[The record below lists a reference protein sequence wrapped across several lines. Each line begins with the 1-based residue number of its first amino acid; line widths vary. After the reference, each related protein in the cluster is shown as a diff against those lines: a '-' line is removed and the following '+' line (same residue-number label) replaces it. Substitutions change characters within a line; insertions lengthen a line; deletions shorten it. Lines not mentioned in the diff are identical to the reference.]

1 LAYRPLPKKKK
12 SGGYTVGILPVSQL
26 ERRLHFRLSIQHHTT
41 IMAPRDAA
49 VGSKR
54 KLTDRTKDKSSK
66 KPKVEKRAKP
76 QRQEAS
82 DGISDT
88 SAFEDFSDD
97 PEDGGAPLSNGKS
110 QKSDKQYNGSK
121 ADDAQAGKVFERGLS
136 PYSS

>member
-1 LAYRPLPKKKK
+1 
-12 SGGYTVGILPVSQL
+12 
-26 ERRLHFRLSIQHHTT
+26 
-41 IMAPRDAA
+41 MAPRDAA

-66 KPKVEKRAKP
+66 KPKVEKRSKP
-76 QRQEAS
+76 QPQEAS

-121 ADDAQAGKVFERGLS
+121 VDDAQAGKVFERGMP
-136 PYSS
+136 PYSPRSSSYSSLRSTHTFQAKIRENPISSRSS